1 MRRAVVA
8 AGLAGV
14 LGLASV
20 FLLHER
26 GPRDARPDG
35 APPADAVPIPAGNIA
50 TEADAVAARSD
61 ALREPAAIDLR
72 DASET
77 FRNSTL
83 LFAIRRAGF
92 YCADVISAHE
102 SVEGVWV
109 AGCSD
114 VVNYIVT
121 LRGTEQFDVHPVP
134 YGDSVAP
141 FPLREIPRDPTR
153 IDPGRSV
160 EPRFLEP
167 PLR

>member
-1 MRRAVVA
+1 MRHGIVA
-8 AGLAGV
+8 AGLV
-14 LGLASV
+14 LVLLLALA
-20 FLLHER
+20 FLLRER
-26 GPRDARPDG
+26 RPVDERPDS
-35 APPADAVPIPAGNIA
+35 AQPPAAVAIPAGNIS
-50 TEADAVAARSD
+50 TDGDAVAARGD
-61 ALREPAAIDLR
+61 AARDASAFDLR
-72 DASET
+72 DSSET
-77 FRNSTL
+77 YRNSTL

-114 VVNYIVT
+114 VINYIVT

-141 FPLREIPRDPTR
+141 AVIPYNESVAPIDRD
-153 IDPGRSV
+153 RSI

-167 PLR
+167 PRR